1 MKDLM
6 NVAMIQVRRTEPDAA
21 AVEESL
27 PLCERAADAGA
38 QFLCLGEYMIRGETE
53 KGPSLSRYSDLAR
66 RKRVWL
72 ITSMINDPSR
82 RGGNF
87 AYLFNPDGRVA
98 GIFDKVH
105 GGTGRS
111 CPVFATPWGKVGI
124 MICYDT
130 RFPELARAYA
140 LQGARVI
147 FAPTASSFPDDE
159 IWAVC
164 CRARAMENNVFVVGV
179 NRVGRFVSAGT
190 THMNFGRRT
199 VWDPIGAVQ
208 AQAGSHANE
217 VRLATLDLAH
227 VDRMLKSPGDGPLL
241 RSALLD
247 RNTKAYEL
255 HFTTSR
261 SRPAKARTRTGRG

>member
-6 NVAMIQVRRTEPDAA
+6 RVAMIQVRRTEPDSI

-27 PLCERAADAGA
+27 ALAAQAADAGA
-38 QFLCLGEYMIRGETE
+38 EFLCLPEYMIRGETD
-53 KGPSLSRYSDLAR
+53 KGPSLRRYASFAR
-66 RKRVWL
+66 KRRVWL
-72 ITSMINDPSR
+72 ITSMIDDPSR

-87 AYLFNPDGRVA
+87 AYLFNAAGRVA

-111 CPVFATPWGKVGI
+111 CPVFTTPWGKVGI

-140 LQGARVI
+140 LQEARVI
-147 FAPTASSFPDDE
+147 FAPTASSFPDDQ
-159 IWAVC
+159 IWEVC

-179 NRVGRFVSAGT
+179 NRVGRFVSDGT
-190 THMNFGRRT
+190 THMNFGRST

-208 AQAGSHANE
+208 AQAGSHENE
-217 VRLATLDLAH
+217 VLLATLDLAH

-247 RNTKAYEL
+247 RNPKAYDL
-255 HFTTSR
+255 HFTKR
-261 SRPAKARTRTGRG
+261 